1 MCLRSAI
8 QHNQSL
14 AIAAIISIICFGTM
28 LGCHFTQAQ
37 KEALKANTTKALKV
51 VEQHA
56 PTPWKEIAIVIST
69 LISSGAVTDNR
80 RKDVRIKSLKA
91 ENENLT
97 KIAGSILG
105 SKFADPKLPGP
116 PPNNNTSRVPPIY
129 NN

>member
-1 MCLRSAI
+1 
-8 QHNQSL
+8 
-14 AIAAIISIICFGTM
+14 M

-51 VEQHA
+51 VEEHA
-56 PTPWKEIAIVIST
+56 PTPWKEIAVVIST

-105 SKFADPKLPGP
+105 SKFPDPKLPTT
-116 PPNNNTSRVPPIY
+116 PPNNNPSRVPPLC